1 MSDIVSQTQSRF
13 VCRHIHATG
22 RRCGSFCH
30 RGENFCYYHHTT
42 RRPAPAP
49 QPPLVPFI
57 SPDMPFVLPSFEDH
71 ASIQL
76 GLAEILRRIA
86 ANQIDLPRAK
96 LLLYG
101 YQIAISN
108 LRHHQTALYR
118 ERQAQQARDAQEE
131 HEDSIDSQEN
141 DPLLVLAIDM
151 DPDHGPLAPISPVP
165 ELGTKAR
172 PVGLGIL
179 QQLAEE
185 VRGHRPFCPLC
196 NPTGTH
202 PDPIPSLDA
211 SADDTAPTP
220 GAPSPNLGYRAQPD
234 RSLPTRHP
242 HQSSTNN
249 YQLPTTNCLSTPPTL
264 RTNNGPR
271 TTNNVVPTIHA
282 VADLTHYPYPQ
293 PDFTPPCS

>member
-1 MSDIVSQTQSRF
+1 MTNLSDATELTEITLKRHL
-13 VCRHIHATG
+13 CRHIHTSG
-22 RRCGSFCH
+22 RRCGSPAL
-30 RGENFCYYHHTT
+30 RGEQFCYYHHTT

-196 NPTGTH
+196 NPTGIQEES
-202 PDPIPSLDA
+202 DPPATIPRLDA
-211 SADDTAPTP
+211 SAEDTAPAP
-220 GAPSPNLGYRAQPD
+220 GGPILSSLIGKDGGPRQLRGWGGNGGLSGAARPPSPN
-234 RSLPTRHP
+234 
-242 HQSSTNN
+242 
-249 YQLPTTNCLSTPPTL
+249 PPRKTVC
-264 RTNNGPR
+264 P
-271 TTNNVVPTIHA
+271 IHRIA
-282 VADLTHYPYPQ
+282 MSGT
-293 PDFTPPCS
+293 